1 MGKGWTTKD
10 WMHVC
15 AFTGVLSLQLLIVG
29 IYLRSWP
36 TIIAMS
42 LITIRQ
48 IIVFPK
54 WRKKLRKEK
63 EALEKEVPNED
74 KPET

>member
-1 MGKGWTTKD
+1 MGKGWTTRH
-10 WMHVC
+10 WMYLC
-15 AFTGVLSLQLLIVG
+15 AFTGIFSFLILVIG
-29 IYLRSWP
+29 IYLCSWS
-36 TIIAMS
+36 TVIVMS